1 MNRRG
6 GFPLSR
12 WLTHLSL
19 PHEPRLEVTSRMDN
33 PIALPNTLQRRTILA
48 LNDLGQAVTASLR
61 LDEVFARTVDEVT
74 ALLKS
79 DGAAILMPDGERLHF
94 VAVGG
99 PSAPQLKGVRM
110 PGTLAWVA
118 TLCTLARAVWLND
131 HSSSVTGIIVNPQTE
146 KLSGFHAGSL
156 LAAPLRHGNQT
167 MLGVLMAAHRHV
179 DGLPPDDLPVLAA
192 AANWVSIAISNAKL
206 HEQAQEAREQRALLE
221 ERNRL
226 ARELH
231 DAVTQSLYSISTL
244 AGAWRRQIDAGHLQ
258 PQKEQIVEL
267 GELAQQALREVRLL
281 IYELR
286 PTELEEEGLV
296 GALFRRLETVEQRAG
311 INIRLLISDDAGR
324 PYPVASEG
332 REGIV
337 DFYRLPVPV
346 EHGLYRIAQE
356 ALNNSLKHSRA
367 TAVRLSILLGRSMLS
382 LEVKDNGHGFDAQHA
397 QQANVGF
404 GLSSMK
410 ERAENLGGRLVIVS
424 TPEGGTTV
432 RVEGVP
438 YRFVD
443 AEEMIG

>member
-1 MNRRG
+1 
-6 GFPLSR
+6 
-12 WLTHLSL
+12 
-19 PHEPRLEVTSRMDN
+19 MDN
-33 PIALPNTLQRRTILA
+33 HIALPQTLQRRTILA

-61 LDEVFARTVDEVT
+61 LDEVFARALDEVT
-74 ALLKS
+74 TLLKAE
-79 DGAAILMPDGERLHF
+79 GAAILMPDDERLQF
-94 VAVGG
+94 VAVSG
-99 PSAPQLKGVRM
+99 PGAPQLKGVRM
-110 PGTLAWVA
+110 PGNSGVGSYVMRTGE
-118 TLCTLARAVWLND
+118 AVWLND
-131 HSSSVTGIIVNPQTE
+131 NNSSVAGLQVNPQTE

-156 LAAPLRHGNQT
+156 LAAPLRHGNT
-167 MLGVLMAAHRHV
+167 VLGVLIAAHSHV
-179 DGLPPDDLPVLAA
+179 DGLQPDDLPVLVA
-192 AANWVSIAISNAKL
+192 AANWVSIAIFNANL
-206 HEQAQEAREQRALLE
+206 HVQAQEAREQRALLE

-258 PQKEQIVEL
+258 PQKEQIGEL
-267 GELAQQALREVRLL
+267 GELAQQALRQVRLL

-296 GALFRRLETVEQRAG
+296 GALYRRLETVEQRAG
-311 INIRLLISDDAGR
+311 IQIRLLISDDAGR

-332 REGIV
+332 REGMV

-367 TAVRLSILLGRSMLS
+367 TAVSLSILLGRSTLS
-382 LEVKDNGHGFDAQHA
+382 LEVKDNGRGFDAQHA
-397 QQANVGF
+397 QQVAVGF

-424 TPEGGTTV
+424 TPEGGTAV

>member
-1 MNRRG
+1 
-6 GFPLSR
+6 
-12 WLTHLSL
+12 
-19 PHEPRLEVTSRMDN
+19 MDN
-33 PIALPNTLQRRTILA
+33 HIGLPDTLQRRTILA

-61 LDEVFARTVDEVT
+61 LDEVFARALDEVT
-74 ALLKS
+74 ALLKA
-79 DGAAILMPDGERLHF
+79 DGAAILMPDDNRLLF

-99 PSAPQLKGVRM
+99 PGAAQLKGTRM
-110 PGTLAWVA
+110 PGNSGVGGYVMRTGEP
-118 TLCTLARAVWLND
+118 VWLND
-131 HSSSVTGIIVNPQTE
+131 HNSSVPGLTVSPQSE

-156 LAAPLRHGNQT
+156 LAVPLRHGNT
-167 MLGVLMAAHRHV
+167 TSGVLMAAHHRV
-179 DGLPPDDLPVLAA
+179 DGLQPDGLPVLVA

-244 AGAWRRQIDAGHLQ
+244 AGAWRRQIDAGNLQ
-258 PQKEQIVEL
+258 PQKEQIGEL

-296 GALFRRLETVEQRAG
+296 GALYRRLETVEQRAG
-311 INIRLLISDDAGR
+311 ITIRLLISDDAGR

-332 REGIV
+332 REGMV
-337 DFYRLPVPV
+337 DFYRLPAPV

-356 ALNNSLKHSRA
+356 ALNNALKHSRA
-367 TAVRLSILLGRSMLS
+367 TAVTLSILLGRSTLA
-382 LEVKDNGHGFDAQHA
+382 LEVKDNGRGFDTQYAPPA
-397 QQANVGF
+397 TAGF

-410 ERAENLGGRLVIVS
+410 ERAENLGGRLVVLS
-424 TPEGGTTV
+424 SSEGGTTV

>member
-1 MNRRG
+1 
-6 GFPLSR
+6 
-12 WLTHLSL
+12 
-19 PHEPRLEVTSRMDN
+19 MDN

-74 ALLKS
+74 ALLQS
-79 DGAAILMPDGERLHF
+79 DGAAILMPEGDRLHF
-94 VAVGG
+94 VAVSG
-99 PSAPQLKGVRM
+99 PSGPRLRGVRM
-110 PGTLAWVA
+110 PGHTGLGGYVMQ
-118 TLCTLARAVWLND
+118 TGEAVWLND

-167 MLGVLMAAHRHV
+167 IGVLMAAHRDV
-179 DGLPPDDLPVLAA
+179 AGLQPDDLPVLAA

-258 PQKEQIVEL
+258 PQKEQIGEL

-311 INIRLLISDDAGR
+311 INIRLLISDDAGQ

-332 REGIV
+332 REGMV

-356 ALNNSLKHSRA
+356 ALNNALKHSRA
-367 TAVRLSILLGRSMLS
+367 TAVTVSILLGRSILS
-382 LEVKDNGHGFDAQHA
+382 LEVKDNGRGFDTQQA
-397 QQANVGF
+397 QQAAVGF
-404 GLSSMK
+404 GLSSMQ
-410 ERAENLGGRLVIVS
+410 ERAENLGGRLVVYS
-424 TPEGGTTV
+424 SPEGGTCI

>member
-1 MNRRG
+1 MD
-6 GFPLSR
+6 S
-12 WLTHLSL
+12 HSAL
-19 PHEPRLEVTSRMDN
+19 PH
-33 PIALPNTLQRRTILA
+33 TLQRQTILA
-48 LNDLGQAVTASLR
+48 LNDLGQAVTGSLR
-61 LDEVFARTVDEVT
+61 LEDVFTRAVTEVT

-79 DGAAILMPDGERLHF
+79 DGSAILMPDGEDLLF

-99 PSAPQLKGVRM
+99 PGSLQLKGVRM
-110 PGTLAWVA
+110 PASTGVGGHVMRTGES
-118 TLCTLARAVWLND
+118 VWLND
-131 HSSSVTGIIVNPQTE
+131 NDSSVTGLKVNPQTE
-146 KLSGFHAGSL
+146 MLSGFHAGSL
-156 LAAPLRHGNQT
+156 LAAPLRHGHT
-167 MLGVLMAAHRHV
+167 TLGVLMAAHHRV
-179 DGLPPDDLPVLAA
+179 DGLLMDDLPILAA
-192 AANWVSIAISNAKL
+192 AANWVSIAIFNARL
-206 HEQAQEAREQRALLE
+206 HEQTQEAREQRALLE

-267 GELAQQALREVRLL
+267 GDLAQQALREVRLL

-296 GALFRRLETVEQRAG
+296 GALYRRLETVEQRLG
-311 INIRLLISDDAGR
+311 IKIRLLITDEAGR
-324 PYPVASEG
+324 PYPMSSEG
-332 REGIV
+332 REGMV
-337 DFYRLPVPV
+337 DFYRLPAPV

-367 TAVRLSILLGRSMLS
+367 ASVCLSIRLGRSMLA
-382 LEVKDNGHGFDAQHA
+382 LEVKDDGHGFDAQHA
-397 QQANVGF
+397 QQAAIGF

-410 ERAENLGGRLVIVS
+410 ERAENLGGRLVVLS
-424 TPEGGTTV
+424 SPEDGTTV

-438 YRFVD
+438 YRFAD

>member
-1 MNRRG
+1 MRSS
-6 GFPLSR
+6 P
-12 WLTHLSL
+12 
-19 PHEPRLEVTSRMDN
+19 PHEPRSEVTSSMDN
-33 PIALPNTLQRRTILA
+33 HIPLPDTLQRRTILA

-61 LDEVFARTVDEVT
+61 LDEVFARALNEVMT
-74 ALLKS
+74 LLES
-79 DGAAILMPDGERLHF
+79 DGAAILMPEGDRLHF
-94 VAVGG
+94 VAVSG
-99 PSAPQLKGVRM
+99 PGAAQLRGLRI
-110 PGTLAWVA
+110 PGHSGLGSYVMRTGE
-118 TLCTLARAVWLND
+118 AVWLND
-131 HSSSVTGIIVNPQTE
+131 RGSSVPGITVNPQTE
-146 KLSGFHAGSL
+146 KLGGFHAGSL
-156 LAAPLRHGNQT
+156 LAAPLNHGSRT
-167 MLGVLMAAHRHV
+167 LGVLMAAHRDV
-179 DGLPPDDLPVLAA
+179 DGLLADDLPVLAA

-258 PQKEQIVEL
+258 PQKEQIAEL

-296 GALFRRLETVEQRAG
+296 GALFRRLETVEQRTG
-311 INIRLLISDDAGR
+311 IHIRLLISDDAGQ
-324 PYPVASEG
+324 PHPVASEG
-332 REGIV
+332 RQGMV
-337 DFYRLPVPV
+337 DFYRLPTPV

-356 ALNNSLKHSRA
+356 ALNNALKHSHA
-367 TAVRLSILLGRSMLS
+367 TAVTVSILLGRSTLS
-382 LEVKDNGHGFDAQHA
+382 LEVKDNGRGFDAPQA
-397 QQANVGF
+397 QQTTVGF
-404 GLSSMK
+404 GLSSMN
-410 ERAENLGGRLVIVS
+410 ERAENLGGRLVVLS
-424 TPEGGTTV
+424 SPEGGTCV

>member
-1 MNRRG
+1 
-6 GFPLSR
+6 
-12 WLTHLSL
+12 
-19 PHEPRLEVTSRMDN
+19 MDN
-33 PIALPNTLQRRTILA
+33 HIGLPDTLQRRTILA

-61 LDEVFARTVDEVT
+61 LEEVFARALNEVT
-74 ALLKS
+74 ALLKA
-79 DGAAILMPDGERLHF
+79 DGAAILMPDGDRLHF
-94 VAVGG
+94 VAVSG
-99 PSAPQLKGVRM
+99 PGAAQLKGARM
-110 PGTLAWVA
+110 PGNSGVGGYVMRTGEP
-118 TLCTLARAVWLND
+118 VWLND
-131 HSSSVTGIIVNPQTE
+131 HSSSVPGLEVNPQTE
-146 KLSGFHAGSL
+146 RLTGFHASSL
-156 LAAPLRHGNQT
+156 LAAPLRHGQT
-167 MLGVLMAAHRHV
+167 TSGVLMAAHRRD
-179 DGLPPDDLPVLAA
+179 DGLQPDDLPVLAA

-258 PQKEQIVEL
+258 PQKEQIGEL

-296 GALFRRLETVEQRAG
+296 GALYRRLETVEQRAG
-311 INIRLLISDDAGR
+311 IKIRLLISDDAGR

-332 REGIV
+332 RQGMV
-337 DFYRLPVPV
+337 DFYRLPTPV

-356 ALNNSLKHSRA
+356 ALNTALKHSRA
-367 TAVRLSILLGRSMLS
+367 TAVTLSILLGRSTLA
-382 LEVKDNGHGFDAQHA
+382 LEVKDNGCGFNTQHA
-397 QQANVGF
+397 PPATAGF

-410 ERAENLGGRLVIVS
+410 ERAENLGGRLVVLS
-424 TPEGGTTV
+424 SPEGGTTV

-443 AEEMIG
+443 AEVMIG